1 MSDQRDFSSLFFPPT
16 RNMEEYSSIEGASQ
30 GEEYILAN
38 FCNISFNTQQPHD
51 QKSIDIVWWSNVVCL
66 PLITMVGLTCNLL
79 NIAILT
85 SNKGAK
91 RIPSW
96 TLLLALA
103 ICDCLFLVFAM
114 LEVTPSSIPAIV
126 FSPYL
131 NFIYYH
137 TCLYIRVLASTFYK
151 SSVLIVVAFNVERYI
166 CVVHPFSCHR
176 ICTGRTSR
184 FAISACL
191 VISFLCSVQWPIC
204 YEVRYCYDHIAQEY
218 LYFIRM
224 SSNDTLEFYYQL
236 MDYVALIAFN
246 ILPIISLLVMN
257 CMIIA
262 TLRRVVAEDAKKEES
277 TRLADGTL
285 IPESSSHRLNPNA
298 LLFAVVLMLLICVGP
313 QAPARLLFG
322 IYGQYHPKAIVY
334 TCVSQQLVILN
345 AALNFALYCV
355 VSKRYRMLM
364 RQTIKRLLRSFKAVD
379 RPLKMSAR
387 QSKSSTAPATSME
400 ENHSRNLM
408 LVHAV

>member
-1 MSDQRDFSSLFFPPT
+1 MNSRRPADST
-16 RNMEEYSSIEGASQ
+16 Y
-30 GEEYILAN
+30 
-38 FCNISFNTQQPHD
+38 NIRYQNNRTKIDRYLQQ
-51 QKSIDIVWWSNVVCL
+51 SIDIVWWSNVVCL
-66 PLITMVGLTCNLL
+66 PIITMVGLTCNLL

-103 ICDCLFLVFAM
+103 VCDCLFLVFAM
-114 LEVTPSSIPAIV
+114 FEVTPVTIPALA
-126 FSPYL
+126 FSQLFNAVYS
-131 NFIYYH
+131 H
-137 TCLYIRVLASTFYK
+137 VSLYIRVLASTFYK

-184 FAISACL
+184 LAIGACL
-191 VISFLCSVQWPIC
+191 VISLLCSIQWPIC
-204 YEVRYCYDHIAQEY
+204 YEVRYCYDHITQEF
-218 LYFIRM
+218 LYVILL
-224 SSNDTLEFYYQL
+224 SENETLRFYYRL
-236 MDYVALIAFN
+236 MDYVSLIAFN
-246 ILPIISLLVMN
+246 ILPIVSLLVMN

-262 TLRRVVAEDAKKEES
+262 TLRRVVAEDAKKEEES

-285 IPESSSHRLNPNA
+285 VPESSSHRLNPNA

-313 QAPARLLFG
+313 QAPARLLFDL
-322 IYGQYHPKAIVY
+322 YGQYHPKAIVY
-334 TCVSQQLVILN
+334 TCVSQQLVFLN
-345 AALNFALYCV
+345 AALNFALYCL
-355 VSKRYRMLM
+355 VSKRYRILM

-400 ENHSRNLM
+400 ENHSRNLV

>member
-1 MSDQRDFSSLFFPPT
+1 
-16 RNMEEYSSIEGASQ
+16 MEEYITIEGASQ
-30 GEEYILAN
+30 GEEFILSHN
-38 FCNISFNTQQPHD
+38 ICNVSHLTDQTHD
-51 QKSIDIVWWSNVVCL
+51 EKSIDIVWWSNVVCL

-85 SNKGAK
+85 SNKGAR

-114 LEVTPSSIPAIV
+114 LDVTPATMPALA
-126 FSPYL
+126 FSPL
-131 NFIYYH
+131 FNMIYTH
-137 TCLYIRVLASTFYK
+137 ASLYIRTLASTFYK

-184 FAISACL
+184 FAITACF
-191 VISFLCSVQWPIC
+191 VVSFLCSIQWPIC
-204 YEVRYCYDHIAQEY
+204 YTVKYCYDHIAQHFRYVIWISENPS
-218 LYFIRM
+218 LQ
-224 SSNDTLEFYYQL
+224 SYYRL
-236 MDYVALIAFN
+236 MDYLSLMVFN
-246 ILPIISLLVMN
+246 VLPIISLLVMN
-257 CMIIA
+257 CMIIT
-262 TLRRVVAEDAKKEES
+262 TLRRVVAEDAKKEEES

-285 IPESSSHRLNPNA
+285 VPESSSHRLNPNA
-298 LLFAVVLMLLICVGP
+298 LLFAVVFLLLICVGP
-313 QAPARLLFG
+313 QAPARLFFDM
-322 IYGQYHPKAIVY
+322 YGQYNQHAIVY
-334 TCVSQQLVILN
+334 TCVSQQLVFLN

-355 VSKRYRMLM
+355 VSKRYRILM

-400 ENHSRNLM
+400 EHHSRNLV